1 MDSKMMNSKNGIET
15 AMVRIIST
23 LAILLVFSAAP
34 AIADIN
40 VFGINNIT
48 IDPEYSSAV
57 VGPFTAPCPPYPS
70 CPTSNPQVWPQGFPI
85 QNLFGA
91 DILTAEGTSDTIFA
105 GLGSGYDNA
114 FFHVTDLQP
123 VTGTLNLTVYGAED
137 GPGNPSRSF
146 SYFALYSYSGNVY
159 APDYDLLF
167 AGTPVTNANGFEVV
181 TGSVNLT
188 DVGPYFIYQF
198 GAPDGG
204 PRIYGV
210 ETELTPEPSLYGLLA
225 LGLGLA
231 VRSGKRSSAT
241 ATC

>member
-1 MDSKMMNSKNGIET
+1 MMHTKSGI
-15 AMVRIIST
+15 AIVRIIST
-23 LAILLVFSAAP
+23 LAILFVFSVAP
-34 AIADIN
+34 ASADIN

-48 IDPEYSSAV
+48 IDPEYTSAAI
-57 VGPFTAPCPPYPS
+57 GSFTAPCPPYPF

-85 QNLFGA
+85 QNMFGA
-91 DILTAEGTSDTIFA
+91 DILTPEGTYDTIFNSA
-105 GLGSGYDNA
+105 GPGYDNV
-114 FFHVTDLQP
+114 FFHVSDLQS

-167 AGTPVTNANGFEVV
+167 AGTPVTNAGGFEVV

-188 DVGPYFIYQF
+188 DAGPYFIYQF

-204 PRIYGV
+204 PRIYAV
-210 ETELTPEPSLYGLLA
+210 ETELTPEPSFYGLLA
-225 LGLGLA
+225 LGLGLIL
-231 VRSGKRSSAT
+231 RSGKKSSAT